1 MQLRSAWL
9 LLALLW
15 LFMLGAACNSDDNG
29 DSPDPTGDGAT
40 QEPTADDGEAQALTV
55 VSYNILHGL
64 IDEDPEAEPFDRFP
78 ERIQLIA
85 AALGELKP
93 DVIMLQEVAPDKEP
107 DYGDAEQIL
116 LDALGPDYQVVFG
129 NIAGDPIGT
138 GGGLG
143 QMTLTRLPVV
153 SSENRVVNAG
163 RVVQRITVTTDLG
176 DVDLYNA
183 HVTGLDEEQDALV
196 EIGNVLSFIR
206 ETRSGAGPVIVGG
219 DFNAVPDDP
228 SIAAMLDEG
237 FVDVLASG
245 GDATCAAA
253 GDPGCTNGTIPLSQ
267 PGNRADRRI
276 DYMFMLNG
284 SEVLISVSEASLF
297 MNEPV
302 DIGDGQVL
310 WGSDHIGNQAVLELQ

>member
-1 MQLRSAWL
+1 
-9 LLALLW
+9 
-15 LFMLGAACNSDDNG
+15 MLGAACNSDNNG
-29 DSPDPTGDGAT
+29 DSPDRTSDGAT
-40 QEPTADDGEAQALTV
+40 QEPTADDGEPQALTV

-85 AALGELKP
+85 AALAELQP
-93 DVIMLQEVAPDKEP
+93 DIIMLQEVAPGKEP
-107 DYGDAEQIL
+107 DYGDVEQIL
-116 LDALGPDYQVVFG
+116 LDALGPEYQVVFG
-129 NIAGDPIGT
+129 NISGDPIDT

-163 RVVQRITVTTDLG
+163 RVVQRITVTTDSGPL
-176 DVDLYNA
+176 DLYNA
-183 HVTGLDEEQDALV
+183 HLTGPDEEQEALV

-206 ETRSGAGPVIVGG
+206 ETRTGAGPVIVGG
-219 DFNAVPDDP
+219 DFNAVPEDP
-228 SIAAMLDEG
+228 EIAAMLDEG
-237 FVDVLASG
+237 FVDVLVAG

-253 GDPGCTNGTIPLSQ
+253 GDPGCTNGTIPLGQ

-276 DYMFMLNG
+276 DYMFVLDG
-284 SEVLISVSEASLF
+284 SEVSIALTEASLF
-297 MNEPV
+297 MSEPV

-310 WGSDHIGNQAVLELQ
+310 WGSDHIGNRAVLELQ